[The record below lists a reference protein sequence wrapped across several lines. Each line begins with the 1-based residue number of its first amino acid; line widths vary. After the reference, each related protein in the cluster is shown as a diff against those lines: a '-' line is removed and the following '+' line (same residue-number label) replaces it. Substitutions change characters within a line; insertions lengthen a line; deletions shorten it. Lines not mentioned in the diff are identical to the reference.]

1 MRIIV
6 LAIHFPMDVENIRGG
21 VHSAISNL
29 LKGFAGC
36 DIRVRLVTFNTEIT
50 EEKHVQLTENID
62 IIYCPEGSFP
72 LHSLNY
78 LLKCAARVKKHIR
91 KFKPDLIHYEA

>member
-6 LAIHFPMDVENIRGG
+6 LAIHFPLDVENIRGG

-29 LKGFAGC
+29 LKGFASY
-36 DIRVRLVTFNTEIT
+36 DIRVRLVTFNTEVK

-78 LLKCAARVKKHIR
+78 
-91 KFKPDLIHYEA
+91 